1 MIGHLGP
8 RRLAYTTA
16 DGAEGEIE
24 VTIEGLG
31 LNRVDLGD
39 GVFIDRVRARVKI
52 ASEWLNKE
60 MEADGDD
67 DLQAIFYLIRITDIY
82 IQQICGEYGA
92 SVETFKIGEAVADFG
107 TFR

>member
-1 MIGHLGP
+1 MIGRLGP

-24 VTIEGLG
+24 VMIEGLG

-39 GVFIDRVRARVKI
+39 GIFIERVRARVTM
-52 ASEWLNKE
+52 ASNWLNKE
-60 MEADGDD
+60 MEADGED
-67 DLQAIFYLIRITDIY
+67 DLQNILSVMRIADIY
-82 IQQICGEYGA
+82 IQQICHEYGA
-92 SVETFKIGEAVADFG
+92 SVETYKQGDLMSDFG